1 MQKCLCLPQYIG
13 AQCQTLRDGGGNT
26 GGNGGGD
33 TGGNAGGDMGGNAG
47 GDTGGNAGGDTGGNA
62 AGNAAVS
69 AGTLATSFTQGMML
83 CLGVVSAFAV

>member
-33 TGGNAGGDMGGNAG
+33 TGGNAG